1 MNNKEFSCTSQKEV
15 ASMRALWR
23 AVIMQAFQDAL
34 SNAKNYDLRR
44 EKIKAVSWLSSDN
57 EDLKIVCSYADLDY
71 HYVKKKVKELVLH
84 SKPPDGPS
92 RGRISHRIHGE
103 HVHKRKEL

>member
-1 MNNKEFSCTSQKEV
+1 
-15 ASMRALWR
+15 MRALWR

-44 EKIKAVSWLSSDN
+44 EKVKAISWLSSDN

-71 HYVKKKVKELVLH
+71 YYVKKKVKDLILY
-84 SKPPDGPS
+84 SKPFEGGSS
-92 RGRISHRIHGE
+92 RTRISHRIHGE
-103 HVHKRKEL
+103 HVNKRKEL